1 MDCNTSLNQY
11 LLVLEDE
18 KNYSKHTINA
28 YRRDLQAFFAFLLEK
43 GELKGSDGPEMITHL
58 QVRRYLGKLN
68 SKKYASSTM
77 ARHITA
83 LRAYFTYLES
93 EELLDEN
100 PMQRIVSPK
109 IAKKIPEF
117 LYQEQIQSLMKLP
130 DMKKAIGVRD
140 RLILEILY
148 GTGIRVGEL
157 VNIRVGDLDLERRF
171 ILVLGK
177 GHKERIVPFGQLLQE
192 LLVHYLDDC
201 FSKLAPENGERLLYN
216 TRKTPMSDRSVRKIL
231 EKYGELMGVGRIYP
245 HMLRHSYATH
255 LLENGADIRVVQELL
270 GHENLSTT
278 QIYTHLSKQHLRDV
292 YRNAHPHGKNGL
304 SK

>member
-1 MDCNTSLNQY
+1 MNCKTSLDQY

-18 KNYSKHTINA
+18 KNYSEHTLNA

-43 GELKGSDGPEMITHL
+43 GELNEGDGPEMITHL

-68 SKKYASSTM
+68 SMKYASSTM

-83 LRAYFTYLES
+83 IRAYFTYLES

-117 LYQEQIQSLMKLP
+117 LYQEQIETLMKLP
-130 DMKKAIGVRD
+130 NMKENLGIRD
-140 RLILEILY
+140 RMILEILY

-157 VNIRVGDLDLERRF
+157 VNIRVGDLDLKRRF
-171 ILVLGK
+171 IRVLGK
-177 GHKERIVPFGQLLQE
+177 GNKERIVPFGQILKDIFILYMDE
-192 LLVHYLDDC
+192 CYL
-201 FSKLAPENGERLLYN
+201 KIAPENGEYLLYN
-216 TRKTPMSDRSVRKIL
+216 SRKTPMSDRSVRKIL
-231 EKYGELMGVGRIYP
+231 ERYGKEMGVGRIYP

>member
-1 MDCNTSLNQY
+1 MNCETSLLQY
-11 LLVLEDE
+11 LEVLSNE
-18 KNYSKHTINA
+18 KNYSIHTINA
-28 YRRDLQAFFAFLLEK
+28 YRRDLQAFFVFLQE
-43 GELKGSDGPEMITHL
+43 EDTLKESDPPSVISHL

-68 SKKYASSTM
+68 MKQYKTATM

-83 LRAYFTYLES
+83 IRAYFNYLES
-93 EELLDEN
+93 EELLEAN
-100 PMQRIVSPK
+100 PMQRISSPK
-109 IAKKIPEF
+109 IVKKIPEF
-117 LYQEQIQSLMKLP
+117 LYPEQITALMLLP
-130 DMKKAIGVRD
+130 DMTTSIGVRD

-157 VNIRVGDLDLERRF
+157 VNIRLKDIDLNRRF
-171 ILVLGK
+171 IRVLGK
-177 GHKERIVPFGQLLQE
+177 GNKERIVPFGHLLKEVLNFYLEESLIE
-192 LLVHYLDDC
+192 LANEDGDY
-201 FSKLAPENGERLLYN
+201 LLYN
-216 TRKTPMSDRSVRKIL
+216 TRKAVISDRSVRKLL
-231 EKYGELMGVGRIYP
+231 ENYGKLLGIGRIYP

-292 YRNAHPHGKNGL
+292 YRNTHPHGKNGL